1 MPSTAYTVSN
11 VLIHHEL
18 KHEKKELTLAGA
30 PVEDTI
36 QTAVGEGRIRRP
48 ASILLEGY
56 TLFELAVR
64 ILYSALLRRDN
75 PVLSEELAQSYKSSW
90 MGYTYTIYD
99 AWGTCSK
106 AKTLSRMCAKT
117 AVFIQNHHVESEMN
131 GCGGADTCSGE
142 CFALLPCFN
151 VEIFCRTEHTA
162 CVQYTCA
169 CIVTNQGH
177 HCLSR
182 G

>member
-56 TLFELAVR
+56 TLFELVVQ
-64 ILYSALLRRDN
+64 ILHSVLSALLRRDN
-75 PVLSEELAQSYKSSW
+75 PVLSEELAP
-90 MGYTYTIYD
+90 
-99 AWGTCSK
+99 
-106 AKTLSRMCAKT
+106 
-117 AVFIQNHHVESEMN
+117 VIQVKLDGLHLHH
-131 GCGGADTCSGE
+131 
-142 CFALLPCFN
+142 L
-151 VEIFCRTEHTA
+151 
-162 CVQYTCA
+162 
-169 CIVTNQGH
+169 
-177 HCLSR
+177 
-182 G
+182 